1 MSELDHDA
9 LLQPISDD
17 QPCGEDMQF
26 SAEFDSIR
34 DMRRAD
40 DPTLDQGV
48 WVRDLKVAD
57 FVGVRAL
64 SLRLLRER
72 SKDLRLCG
80 WLTEACSRIDG
91 FAGMAQAL
99 GLTTALCDAYW
110 DSVYPLPDGDDQDER
125 IGNLNWLL
133 KQVEDLAATL
143 PLITHGALQPGRR
156 TIESTRAT
164 TPGEDDSELRRQS
177 EELQT
182 AIQKTPG
189 PRILAHMQS
198 VQAAL
203 DQLVALQQVIDTKLP
218 DDGPSFSSARQ
229 SLGDTLHLLKRIA
242 KEKGLV
248 EPSTVVGDVSPTE
261 PEAAAHAD
269 TSPRQIVQ
277 GPLQSRAQALQQL
290 RQVAAYFR
298 QTEPHSPVA
307 YLAEKAARW
316 GEVPLHDWLRT
327 VVKDPAVL
335 NNLQEL
341 LGVEPPG
348 QSDSESY

>member
-9 LLQPISDD
+9 LLQPISEDL
-17 QPCGEDMQF
+17 PCGEDMQF

-64 SLRLLRER
+64 TLRLLRER

-143 PLITHGALQPGRR
+143 PLIANGPLQPGRR
-156 TIESTRAT
+156 SIESTRAT
-164 TPGEDDSELRRQS
+164 TPSDDDSEHRRQA

-189 PRILAHMQS
+189 SRILGHMQS
-198 VQAAL
+198 VQAAF
-203 DQLVALQQVIDTKLP
+203 DQLVILQQVIDNKLP
-218 DDGPSFSSARQ
+218 DDGPSFSAARQ

-248 EPSTVVGDVSPTE
+248 ETNAVDSGASATE
-261 PEAAAHAD
+261 PEAAAAN
-269 TSPRQIVQ
+269 TSPSQVVQ

-348 QSDSESY
+348 SSDSEPY